1 MTSCNDEVLREHL
14 STAGANA
21 TYILPMAQNELIDA
35 MSRGIQHKIVEEIN
49 TAQFFAI
56 LADEM
61 TDFSGQEQLSVC
73 LRYVFDAAVRERFI
87 CFAVVTDLTG
97 SGLVTQL
104 LDILQSL
111 GIDASNMVGQGYDGA
126 AAMSGDRNGVQRH
139 IKDKFPARCNLRA
152 LRCPFVK
159 LVFGQRV

>member
-21 TYILPMAQNELIDA
+21 TYISPMAQNELIDA
-35 MSRGIQHKIVEEIN
+35 MSRVIQHKIVEEIN

-56 LADEM
+56 LADET

-97 SGLVTQL
+97 SGLATQL

-111 GIDASNMVGQGYDGA
+111 GIDVLKPFY
-126 AAMSGDRNGVQRH
+126 SG
-139 IKDKFPARCNLRA
+139 
-152 LRCPFVK
+152 
-159 LVFGQRV
+159 